1 MKKILIAGIAALLL
15 PLAAQASNIQT
26 FYIQDALDTPAAKES
41 VDESMLF
48 FADEYGGSET
58 VMETVLAGPRVEKQ
72 RKKKVGHSCHEAF
85 VEALVSLQAQA
96 AAKNAT
102 GVVNIHSYLPVPFV
116 PDIPF
121 VSTTEYQCE
130 VGRKLVRV
138 ILKGGLIRQGEAS
151 SSAPSSEPAAERLK
165 KLKALRDQGLI
176 DDAAYKRRQAEI
188 LREL

>member
-1 MKKILIAGIAALLL
+1 MKKILIAGITALLL
-15 PLAAQASNIQT
+15 PLTAHSSIKT
-26 FYIQDALDTPAAKES
+26 FYIQDALNLPAAKEQ
-41 VDESMLF
+41 VDEAILF
-48 FADEYGGSET
+48 FADEYGGAET

-72 RKKKVGHSCHEAF
+72 RKKKVEVSCHEAF

-96 AAKNAT
+96 AVKKAT

-130 VGRKLVRV
+130 VGRRLVRV
-138 ILKGGLIRQGEAS
+138 VLKGGLIRQGSAAS
-151 SSAPSSEPAAERLK
+151 TSSSSEPAAERLK